1 MKQRN
6 DGNDERKIGELFS
19 SANGTSSLF
28 ILISLYKYT
37 RKWWSLGLIM
47 GRTKRESIGE
57 AKLGITEKELHPHPP
72 ITTYTRPFPHKYTF
86 IRIHTSNRKKL
97 TCYCFRR
104 TCFLISC
111 WAVIRIYNF
120 SVDARTHFS
129 LSLSLSLM
137 KIFRFYFALELL
149 PLLFS
154 ISLTLT
160 VIVFVCSCVWVFVCM
175 SIYKCYFVFSVWVA
189 RYGLC
194 FLILF
199 PLLLLLFGNLK
210 YCRAFVCF
218 SLFYIFF
225 WL

>member
-1 MKQRN
+1 MCDMKQRN

-129 LSLSLSLM
+129 LSLSLWW
-137 KIFRFYFALELL
+137 RYFGFIL
-149 PLLFS
+149 P
-154 ISLTLT
+154 
-160 VIVFVCSCVWVFVCM
+160 
-175 SIYKCYFVFSVWVA
+175 
-189 RYGLC
+189 
-194 FLILF
+194 
-199 PLLLLLFGNLK
+199 
-210 YCRAFVCF
+210 
-218 SLFYIFF
+218 
-225 WL
+225 